1 MGLKVAPMSRSI
13 ARRVGGRLPRA
24 VAKLRIDGGTTFV
37 TRSDRQRWHS
47 KLAAVAEWILDPA
60 TWEGREKGDGPPLV
74 RLPMPPVP
82 RRHQADIPGVA
93 LSLVPDGVLDPRHLG
108 WSLAPPTFEVHYNGG
123 GKFFRLYAHDRIDLR
138 FLRKKDPDTRE
149 ITWEVHA
156 VVKAREVYA
165 DGHEVWMQ
173 RWLGWIGWLLHGV
186 WAQSPDDFDGLWNV
200 SSLHINS
207 DLVDLALGGEDK
219 WSFCGWRKS
228 TEHGG
233 HRDVPDEKRPNASD
247 EEEKPP
253 IRRGDPLRELDEK
266 ATRYFTDTLYFG
278 KNTSDTEVCI
288 YRKSTQLEDVK
299 KVKPG
304 SSMYAPLWERGG
316 WNGSDRITRVE
327 FRLRKKGLKFCRK
340 KKDGTRELIID
351 LTKPS
356 ALLDESKLRRVWFY
370 VATKRRLVVP
380 KNPDSRLTR
389 SPLDPAWAAVIRL
402 DGPELD
408 VSDIRQEQRK
418 VRENT
423 QRERQAKDLERA
435 SAAAI
440 AWATRHG
447 AMAKSYEDVGAILVA
462 MGQRMLAGGAPEEF
476 DALPRVRDVAVRG
489 EYAANTSAFFSG
501 EADALYED
509 FCAEVGVELERVDW
523 ERASG
528 SIALGDEDG
537 FSQSLARGSASG
549 VRSWTRDA
557 LTRPTSPT
565 LPHAFRRGALFGL
578 AAGLESSGA
587 PADVL
592 EAFEHFRRHVR
603 FQGEDPP
610 ESSKAMPTE
619 TDLELIDLGD
629 AKSFPQHLS
638 PNTAQGVRSW
648 MRLALTAE
656 DDTKAREVRVP
667 PAFRRGAILGF
678 KDALEHILPI
688 AKAAGEE
695 SLTKS
700 LETMLEFVKL
710 TGVTEGS

>member
-1 MGLKVAPMSRSI
+1 MGLTVAPMARSI

-24 VAKLRIDGGTTFV
+24 VARLRIDGGTTFV

-47 KLAAVAEWILDPA
+47 KLSSIADWILDPA

-82 RRHQADIPGVA
+82 RRHQSDIPGIA
-93 LSLVPDGVLDPRHLG
+93 ASLVPDSVLDPRHLG

-123 GKFFRLYAHDRIDLR
+123 GKFFRLYAHDRADIR
-138 FLRKKDPDTRE
+138 FLRRKDPDTQE

-173 RWLGWIGWLLHGV
+173 RWLGWLGWLLHGV
-186 WAQSPDDFDGLWNV
+186 WARSPEDWDALWNV
-200 SSLHINS
+200 SSCHLNS
-207 DLVDLALGGEDK
+207 DWVDLALGGEDK
-219 WSFCGWRKS
+219 WSFCGWRKA

-233 HRDVPDEKRPNASD
+233 HRELPDETPSKEEASD
-247 EEEKPP
+247 EPP
-253 IRRGDPLRELDEK
+253 KRKGDRLRELDEK

-304 SSMYAPLWERGG
+304 ASMYAPLWERGG

-327 FRLRKKGLKFCRK
+327 FRLRKKGLRFCRK
-340 KKDGTRELIID
+340 KADGSRELIID

-356 ALLDESKLRRVWFY
+356 TLLRRDQLRKVWQY

-389 SPLDPAWAAVIRL
+389 SPVDPAWAAVVRL
-402 DGPELD
+402 DGRELD

-423 QRERQAKDLERA
+423 RRERLAKDLDRM

-440 AWATRHG
+440 AFATRHG
-447 AMAKSYEDVGAILVA
+447 AMPTSYEEVGAILVA
-462 MGQRMLAGGAPEEF
+462 MGRRMMASGEPEEF
-476 DALPRVRDVAVRG
+476 NVLPRVRDVAVRG
-489 EYAANTSAFFSG
+489 EYAANTSAFFAG
-501 EADALYED
+501 EAEALFEE
-509 FCAEVGVELERVDW
+509 FCDEVGCELERVDW

-528 SIALGDEDG
+528 SIALGDDEG
-537 FSQSLARGSASG
+537 FSQSLARGTASG
-549 VRSWTRDA
+549 VRTWTRDA
-557 LTRPTSPT
+557 LTRQTSPT

-578 AAGLESSGA
+578 SAGLEASGA
-587 PADVL
+587 PPDVL
-592 EAFEHFRRHVR
+592 EAFEYFRRHVK
-603 FQGEDPP
+603 FQGETPP
-610 ESSKAMPTE
+610 ERRVDMTTE
-619 TDLELIDLGD
+619 TDIDIADLGD
-629 AKSFPQHLS
+629 AKRFPQHLS
-638 PNTAQGVRSW
+638 PSTAEGVRDW
-648 MRLALTAE
+648 MLKALTAE
-656 DDTKAREVRVP
+656 NEQKAREVGLP
-667 PAFRRGAILGF
+667 PAFRRGVILGF
-678 KDALEHILPI
+678 NDALEHLLPL
-688 AKAAGEE
+688 ARGLEQP
-695 SLTKS
+695 SLVS
-700 LETMLEFVKL
+700 SIETMMEFVKL
-710 TGVTEGS
+710 TGVTDDAV